1 MLYLTM
7 PTTARTA
14 RVANVNNNIPLL
26 FELPWWRDGGGGT
39 FSYLS
44 QKRDLAYL
52 ARAYGKMAYAS
63 AGGYDTIWGKNNLPA
78 TVTQEQFNIDNTD
91 SKQGGKGKKKPVIT
105 EPIYSEYNTA
115 GETKFRPKN
124 HLVSISTSGD
134 PGTYGN
140 IRYGNYSYRTY
151 DGSLGNLPQIGDLQH
166 MSWGWAFADTPVGGE
181 SFSGKVLGYDIQ
193 SNTEGGFDVNVKLI
207 GENASISIAGLSVD
221 VSIPL
226 SNPGV
231 KDASGNTFSIADIF
245 SAIEAC
251 SIQAIDN
258 GPGQFTFNNG
268 IVGCIAEVPENVDKP
283 DTEPTT
289 DNPSPLPKKAYVT
302 FQSIVDLTNKV
313 LMQHAA
319 PIQLYFADGY
329 DSAPFNAMIYSADPL
344 EVLLPGKGLYGTKD
358 YSAVGASHLGGYG
371 IRLPNILIA
380 AEVVGKMGKA
390 ALSESEVGGTKKK
403 TLSIKSFYDK
413 LFEVVNQNVGL
424 PFSLT
429 LTNSGNTSDK
439 NIYIA
444 DLSVT
449 PPKNP
454 KPIST
459 ARSANLSAALD
470 SDAQKGFFVVNR
482 APAAIQTN
490 TSTNDQTAPPSPADY
505 AGLVANVGQKA
516 NNGNTNALKSANK
529 LLIAAKKAG
538 ASNFGSFAPWNLSV
552 TLDGSSGW
560 EYGQLITYLPSAVSS
575 LIPGYNV
582 AFIISDIQHNVS
594 DGDWTV
600 TLSTICKVYQ

>member
-7 PTTARTA
+7 PTTARAAKAT
-14 RVANVNNNIPLL
+14 NVNNNIPLL
-26 FELPWWRDGGGGT
+26 FELPWWRSGGGGT
-39 FSYLS
+39 FDYLDK
-44 QKRDLAYL
+44 KRDLAYL

-78 TVTQEQFNIDNTD
+78 TITQETVDADDTT
-91 SKQGGKGKKKPVIT
+91 KPGGKKSVTT
-105 EPIYSEYNTA
+105 EPIYAQYNTA

-140 IRYGNYSYRTY
+140 IRYGNYTYRTY
-151 DGSLGNLPQIGDLQH
+151 DGSLGNLPNIGDLKY
-166 MSWGWAFADTPVGGE
+166 MSWGWAFADTPVGGA

-193 SNTEGGFDVNVKLI
+193 SNTEGGFDVSVKLI
-207 GENASISIAGLSVD
+207 GENNSISIAGLSVD

-251 SIQAIDN
+251 SIEAIN
-258 GPGQFTFNNG
+258 KPVGAASFNNG
-268 IVGCIAEVPENVDKP
+268 IQGCVAEVPENIDKP

-313 LMQHAA
+313 LAQHANYG
-319 PIQLYFADGY
+319 IQLYFAGSGY
-329 DSAPFNAMIYSADPL
+329 DAPLFDPQIYSANPL
-344 EVLLPGKGLYGTKD
+344 EVLLPGKGMYGTKD
-358 YSAVGASHLGGYG
+358 YSAAGSSATSGNT
-371 IRLPNILIA
+371 IRFPNILIS
-380 AEVVGKMGKA
+380 AEVVGKLGKA
-390 ALSESEVGGTKKK
+390 AVSESEVGSTKKK

-413 LFEVVNQNVGL
+413 LVDTINQNIGI
-424 PFSLT
+424 PFSYT
-429 LTNSGNTSDK
+429 LTNSGTTTDK

-449 PPKNP
+449 PPLTP
-454 KPIST
+454 KTIST
-459 ARSANLSAALD
+459 VRSANLSATLD
-470 SDAQKGFFVVNR
+470 SDAQKSFFIINR
-482 APAAIQTN
+482 APSEIKSN
-490 TSTNDQTAPPSPADY
+490 TAKADQTAPPTPAQY
-505 AGLVANVGQKA
+505 AELVANVGQKA

-529 LLIAAKKAG
+529 LLVSAAAAG
-538 ASNFGSFAPWNLSV
+538 KPGFGSFAPWNLSV
-552 TLDGSSGW
+552 TLDGASGW
-560 EYGQLITYLPSAVSS
+560 EYGQLITYSPMAVSQ
-575 LIPGYNV
+575 LIPGYKV

-600 TLSTICKVYQ
+600 SLSTICKVYL